1 MSNSNY
7 VFACG
12 AVVAEVVFVQ
22 MYVVSL
28 WGHFQQGSGWRDFL
42 GDQSGYASENTERFV
57 HGFQPQIAIE
67 NMDANDQF
75 ANDQSKLMINNHFN
89 RSLLCH
95 LKNED
100 CGRKSACWMAQAAT
114 KSG

>member
-1 MSNSNY
+1 
-7 VFACG
+7 
-12 AVVAEVVFVQ
+12 
-22 MYVVSL
+22 
-28 WGHFQQGSGWRDFL
+28 
-42 GDQSGYASENTERFV
+42 
-57 HGFQPQIAIE
+57 
-67 NMDANDQF
+67 MDANDQF

-100 CGRKSACWMAQAAT
+100 YGRKSACWMAQAAT